1 MLQKASATEIPIAE
15 TEEYVMKILR
25 IKITRARA
33 SQALSASTV
42 KLVSSRVTFL

>member
-1 MLQKASATEIPIAE
+1 MLQKASATEIPIAK

-25 IKITRARA
+25 IILTRART

-42 KLVSSRVTFL
+42 KLVSSRITYL